1 MTVRVWL
8 TGICLLVLL
17 AGAVQAVDTC
27 AAMAMSDNK
36 MNEVKPN
43 LSDAATVKYIKDEIE
58 SMGGITRLFWTPKD
72 FEEHA
77 QKIINKS
84 QGKEYDRQT
93 QMEIATDYRIA
104 VKKLCQDNAGGKNS
118 KEISRLEVEMMN
130 ALPEDWH
137 PWFGDKIYE
146 DAIAKDPYNYNA
158 YRSEMAYF
166 QSNGQTEKVKE
177 IERRMKDAQARQ
189 LDQEAGE
196 FLPLSSLVA
205 IAGILLVIIGFGLG
219 KRKEEP

>member
-1 MTVRVWL
+1 MNVRVWI

-27 AAMAMSDNK
+27 AAMAMSNNK

-43 LSDAATVKYIKDEIE
+43 LSDAATTEYIRDEIE
-58 SMGGITRLFWTPKD
+58 LMGGISRIFWTPKD
-72 FEEHA
+72 HEEHA
-77 QKIINKS
+77 QKIIKKS

-104 VKKLCQDNAGGKNS
+104 VKKLCENNADGKNT

-137 PWFGDKIYE
+137 PWLGDQIYE

-158 YRSEMAYF
+158 YRSEMAYY
-166 QSNGQTEKVKE
+166 QSNGKTEKVKE
-177 IERRMKDAQARQ
+177 IEKRMKDAQARQ
-189 LDQEAGE
+189 LENEAGE
-196 FLPLSSLVA
+196 FLPLSPLVA